1 MSALIDFTLSIKRQ
15 TILLIKGR
23 PVRAQRVNVAITV
36 SSIYSC
42 QKLKEDHQMIVGVT
56 VISCWTMYITVA
68 SKTESEII
76 CLNWQISGVKQANNP
91 N

>member
-1 MSALIDFTLSIKRQ
+1 
-15 TILLIKGR
+15 
-23 PVRAQRVNVAITV
+23 
-36 SSIYSC
+36 
-42 QKLKEDHQMIVGVT
+42 MIVGVT